1 MPQPLVDFITQVD
14 EEKANRE
21 EFILSAARWQAYA
34 DPPSGAINWAVVP
47 FDSASA
53 PRIPTGKGVYGFVIS
68 SGVAPSIANYL
79 MYIGKAE
86 KGLRARFREYLTE
99 VENPKG
105 RPSVVY
111 HLGKYLA
118 YVWFWYSLLP
128 DNEIVDAEDAL
139 INALT
144 PPVNKSLRAEIR
156 RAHAA
161 F

>member
-1 MPQPLVDFITQVD
+1 MPQPLVDFITQVN

-21 EFILSAARWQAYA
+21 EFILASKRWESYT
-34 DPPSGAINWAVVP
+34 DPPSGAIKWDEVA
-47 FDSASA
+47 FDPASA
-53 PRIPTGKGVYGFVIS
+53 PQIPTGKGVYGFVIA
-68 SGVAPSIANYL
+68 SGVAPGIANYL

-99 VENPKG
+99 VQNPTG

-111 HLGKYLA
+111 HLGKYLNF
-118 YVWFWYSLLP
+118 VRFWYSLLP
-128 DNEIVDAEDAL
+128 ENEIVAAEDAL
-139 INALT
+139 IYALT
-144 PPVNKSLRAEIR
+144 PPVNKSLRADIR